1 MFYWDI
7 IIIIIIIYSLSYK
20 PFMFIILLK
29 TLALHEDNWMISI
42 AIIFTV
48 QNINAWVFHEEMK
61 LNLKVEFLK
70 SPKMIV

>member
-1 MFYWDI
+1 
-7 IIIIIIIYSLSYK
+7 
-20 PFMFIILLK
+20 MFIILLK